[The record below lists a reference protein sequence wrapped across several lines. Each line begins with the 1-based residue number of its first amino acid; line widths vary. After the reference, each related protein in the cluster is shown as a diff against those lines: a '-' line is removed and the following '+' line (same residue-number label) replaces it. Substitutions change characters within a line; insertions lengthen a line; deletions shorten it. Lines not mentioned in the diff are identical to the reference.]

1 MLSAHPA
8 GWQHLDCRIPLS
20 PLSDEFLL
28 GFFLIKESHHDLSV
42 LNYFSFRCKWAR
54 IKVVWKITLL
64 DIYHH
69 TSKKYNVGFKVE
81 HKEKSSIIGETYL
94 FWLPNTFHYKISLKL
109 GRYDTIIFTAGL
121 QHLQEESP
129 VAKGT
134 IFFFPLRW
142 NYFHGLPKKHLLEK
156 KKSKNL
162 CVLSDMPH
170 DGVLTAGQTGHYQGA
185 HHCHSSLQQKHLAI
199 TLMFFPRLFWGWNV
213 TFCLCHLIEEFSGCG
228 FACLIPS
235 RQAASLRVSRALPA
249 WARRPLKVPFGDS
262 SWLFTLIVVNC

>member
-1 MLSAHPA
+1 MCSAHPA

-20 PLSDEFLL
+20 PLPDEFLL

-54 IKVVWKITLL
+54 IKVVWKITFL
-64 DIYHH
+64 DTYHH

-134 IFFFPLRW
+134 IFFSSPMKLFSWFAKETSL
-142 NYFHGLPKKHLLEK
+142 GK
-156 KKSKNL
+156 KNL
-162 CVLSDMPH
+162 KICVSF
-170 DGVLTAGQTGHYQGA
+170 LTCPMMEFWQQARNQGT